1 MNIENNELSRLVK
14 EKNIFRKNINK
25 LFLNERIKPKVKIV
39 QKKEYSK
46 TDIEYFTDFIL
57 INEELSNYFKKI
69 QNNSFEKSENKVK
82 INILCNS
89 FIYKIA
95 ENVLGIGEIENRYDI
110 FIFKVKFLM
119 IFKENTEYNSLT
131 EIKSI
136 HSTNNIKEYLEIQR
150 HSKFGFDKECQKL
163 YDLKET
169 QEIGFLLNMENYFKK
184 NFQKG
189 KRNVPFKFSFRDV
202 KREAYASTMMSSEFN
217 YSLSNNRYSYFGNFN
232 ANIQRNESISF
243 SSSNNN
249 FEMENNSQKK
259 NEINNRNNNSESVKV
274 DPENNSNSSQI
285 IDGGGKIIQ
294 NEKSINFSEINN
306 NKFNSTF
313 KKNNY
318 IDDKFDKRKSNPKNY
333 KSINLRY
340 SFSIVRSTMDN
351 IIYNRDNENNQ
362 NNQNKKIKTDRTK
375 INISINSEDNKT
387 EINEAKNKNKDKKEG
402 KEQIINESNNL
413 KDNPNSNSNNKQLNN
428 QEDLKNNENSSHKQ
442 LNNQEDV
449 KGNDCQN
456 NNENIT
462 NEDEYEKKY
471 NNICRYF
478 DGQLENKKDYY
489 KDEYEKQNK
498 VQENKL
504 KLVKD
509 ENERIEKIIKKHNL
523 YDRVNQK
530 KNDNDESFKQYI
542 NHLKKK

>member
-1 MNIENNELSRLVK
+1 MIENNELSRLVK

-69 QNNSFEKSENKVK
+69 QNNIFEKSENKVK

-119 IFKENTEYNSLT
+119 ILKENTEYNSLT

-136 HSTNNIKEYLEIQR
+136 HSSNNIKEYLEIQR

-184 NFQKG
+184 NFPKG

-232 ANIQRNESISF
+232 ANIQRNESI
-243 SSSNNN
+243 SSNNN

-351 IIYNRDNENNQ
+351 IIYNRDNENNE

-471 NNICRYF
+471 NNICQYF